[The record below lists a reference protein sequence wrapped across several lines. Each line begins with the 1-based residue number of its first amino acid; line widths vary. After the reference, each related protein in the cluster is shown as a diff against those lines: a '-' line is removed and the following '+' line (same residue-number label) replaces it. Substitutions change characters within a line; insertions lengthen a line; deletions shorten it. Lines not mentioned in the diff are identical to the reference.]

1 MREQATS
8 GAALVGRTSAE
19 PHLYPGPQGG
29 PIVRILEVHVSRSLN
44 KVILIGN
51 LGADP
56 EVRST
61 SNGSRVATLSL
72 ATSRRWKNQSGEQ
85 QEKTEW
91 HRVILWNNK
100 GATLAV
106 LAERYM
112 KKGDKVYIEGSIEY
126 RSWQD
131 REGQTRY
138 TTEITGREVIL
149 LSGKG
154 DGAESYTPAN
164 KVAAAASASAS
175 APKGKDQ
182 SFEDFPEAL
191 DSEDD
196 DLPF

>member
-1 MREQATS
+1 M
-8 GAALVGRTSAE
+8 
-19 PHLYPGPQGG
+19 
-29 PIVRILEVHVSRSLN
+29 SRSLN
-44 KVILIGN
+44 KVTLIGN

-72 ATSRRWKNQSGEQ
+72 ATSRRWKNQAGEQ

-100 GATLAV
+100 GATLAD

-112 KKGDKVYIEGSIEY
+112 KKGDKLYVEGSIEY

-138 TTEITGREVIL
+138 TTEITAREVIL
-149 LSGKG
+149 LSGRG
-154 DGAESYTPAN
+154 EGSESFTPAN
-164 KVAAAASASAS
+164 KVAAAASAA
-175 APKGKDQ
+175 APKGKEQ

>member
-1 MREQATS
+1 
-8 GAALVGRTSAE
+8 
-19 PHLYPGPQGG
+19 
-29 PIVRILEVHVSRSLN
+29 VHVSRSLN
-44 KVILIGN
+44 KAILIGN

-61 SNGSRVATLSL
+61 SNGSRVATLSV
-72 ATSRRWKNQSGEQ
+72 ATSRQWKNQSGEK

-91 HRVILWNNK
+91 HRVVLWNNK
-100 GATLAV
+100 GSTLADI
-106 LAERYM
+106 AEKFC

-138 TTEITGREVIL
+138 TTEITARELIL
-149 LSGKG
+149 LSGKADSG
-154 DGAESYTPAN
+154 ESSYSTPS
-164 KVAAAASASAS
+164 KVGAAAAAAT
-175 APKGKDQ
+175 PKGKE

-191 DSEDD
+191 DAEDD

>member
-1 MREQATS
+1 MTP
-8 GAALVGRTSAE
+8 AALSWLAGRRPNRIFTRVRHE
-19 PHLYPGPQGG
+19 G
-29 PIVRILEVHVSRSLN
+29 PIVSILEVHVSRSLN

-100 GATLAV
+100 GSSLAD

-112 KKGDKVYIEGSIEY
+112 KKGDKLYVEGSIEY

-138 TTEITGREVIL
+138 TTEITAREVIL
-149 LSGKG
+149 LSGRG
-154 DGAESYTPAN
+154 EGAESFTPAN
-164 KVAAAASASAS
+164 KVAAAASAAS